1 MKRILISAL
10 LTAVL
15 AGCTVGPDYH
25 PPHPAAPTQ
34 WHEPLRGGE
43 TNTAV
48 AAADWWRVFHDPELD
63 SLMAR
68 AATTNLDLQLAE
80 ARVREARAAR
90 TIAGAGK
97 WPTLDA
103 NGSYSRLRYSK
114 NGPMPFPPGVPL
126 DYDVFQTG
134 FDAAWELDV
143 FGGVRRRTESAA
155 ASLGAAEY
163 GREFVRV
170 SLFAEVAR
178 NYLEVRALQDRLR
191 ITQENIKAQT
201 DALSLSQDRF
211 RNGLTSDLDVQQAAS
226 LLATTRAQVPALHS
240 QLQAAMH
247 SLDVL
252 LAQPPGALEAELS
265 AEAPMPP
272 LPPAVPVGLPS
283 DLLQRRPDVWQAER
297 SLAAA
302 TADIG
307 VATADLFPKFS
318 LTGSAGLQSISASDW
333 FDAGSR
339 FWSAGPTVQWRV
351 FDAGRIRANI
361 RVQNA
366 RQEQALV
373 RYEQTTLNAFKEVE
387 DALVAYANEQV
398 RHRSLA
404 DAAKANREAVHLA
417 NQLYASGLASFLNV
431 LDAQRSLYQSEDEL
445 AQSERDVALD
455 LVALYKALG
464 GGWQPQPPPPQSA
477 MRGDKQ

>member
-1 MKRILISAL
+1 MLISAL

-15 AGCTVGPDYH
+15 AGCTVGPNYQ
-25 PPHPAAPTQ
+25 PPKPAAPTQ
-34 WHEPLRGGE
+34 WHEPLGGGE
-43 TNTAV
+43 TNATV
-48 AAADWWRVFHDPELD
+48 AAADWWRAFHDPELD

-68 AATTNLDLQLAE
+68 AATTNLDLRLAE

-90 TIAGAGK
+90 AVAGAGK

-103 NGSYSRLRYSK
+103 NGSYSRVRYSQ
-114 NGPMPFPPGVPL
+114 NGPLPFPPGVPL

-143 FGGVRRRTESAA
+143 FGGVRRQTEAA
-155 ASLGAAEY
+155 NANLVAVEY

-170 SLFAEVAR
+170 SLYAEVAR

-201 DALSLSQDRF
+201 DALSLTQDRF

-226 LLATTRAQVPALHS
+226 LLATTRAQVPALNS

-252 LAQPPGALEAELS
+252 LAQTPGALQAELS
-265 AEAPMPP
+265 AVAPVPP
-272 LPPAVPVGLPS
+272 VPPAVPVGLPS

-297 SLAAA
+297 LLAAA

-318 LTGSAGLQSISASDW
+318 LTGSAGLQSITASDW
-333 FDAGSR
+333 FEPGSR

-404 DAAKANREAVHLA
+404 DAVTADREAVHLA
-417 NQLYASGLASFLNV
+417 NQLYGNGLASFLNV
-431 LDAQRSLYQSEDEL
+431 LDAERSLYQSEDQL
-445 AQSERDVALD
+445 AQSERDVSLN
-455 LVALYKALG
+455 LVTLYKALG
-464 GGWQPQPPPPQSA
+464 GGWEAPGSGPANRPVAISS
-477 MRGDKQ
+477 R